1 VDWRDSTVGLVPIS
15 IMIVVL
21 PSLIGMRLGT
31 PIAAP
36 ADLADRSP

>member
-1 VDWRDSTVGLVPIS
+1 
-15 IMIVVL
+15 MIVVL

-36 ADLADRSP
+36 ADQANRSP